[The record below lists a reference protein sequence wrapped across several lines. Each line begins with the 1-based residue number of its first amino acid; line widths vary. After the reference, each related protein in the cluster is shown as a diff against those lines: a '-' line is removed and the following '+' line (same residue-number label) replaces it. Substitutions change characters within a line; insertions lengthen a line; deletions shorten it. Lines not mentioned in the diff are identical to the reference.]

1 MTICTWVLANVW
13 GIKMSGV
20 SATVFS
26 GVEYVASDVI
36 EGDFFGGNHL
46 FLYDYSDGT
55 FPEKVE
61 YLNITLLRYPGGAMT
76 EWNFDVNFPDAVPEG
91 EQRETL
97 SEFLSYVG
105 QNAITPV
112 IVLPIK
118 QYIANGV
125 SIEQA
130 ALEISNF
137 VKRVTSGE
145 FGGVKID
152 TFEIG
157 NEFSWGDDAV
167 SASDYGAY
175 ASAFA
180 LAIKEA
186 TEYEVDVAVQTGTHW
201 SNADIAIADNDM
213 IMAEFELA
221 GAFEAVDILVAH
233 FYPVNVGNVADRL
246 SASLPDQVA
255 NDWEAAAG
263 KSLKI
268 FISEWNTETNFSPA
282 FSELYGLAHAAAMI
296 EMVSEMAKA
305 GVDMSAV
312 WAIQQ
317 NTLTEMTAWEGNDK
331 VRISGEIFRMLSQ
344 STVGTS
350 AVEIPQ
356 DVIGNG
362 QVLLHAFENETK
374 LVVFLSAQDIIDN
387 TSPFNVDLNIAN
399 LGSNFKYAWGEK
411 LSTYS
416 PNVFAANATPKVT
429 TFFPSLS
436 FDNSGSNL
444 NVSFDRDYEVIKLV
458 FIKDIVGD
466 SPLQMV
472 GDDIDDTFFS
482 GHGDDLIDGFA
493 GNDRLYGRGG
503 DDKIF
508 GGDGDDLLKGNIGND
523 IIFAGNGNDFVRG
536 GIGDDYINGG
546 DGNDVLGGG
555 LGDDELFGENG
566 DDTVRGGEGN
576 DILTGGQGN
585 DILGGGRGDDVLY
598 GSEGE
603 DILKG
608 GPGNDVLY
616 GGAESDVLRGSSG
629 NDLIVG
635 GFGDDFLWGGEGQ
648 DTFVFSGSSGQD
660 VIKDFETN
668 FDSIEIENIAF
679 NQVTQTV
686 SELGLELSFGG
697 ASILI
702 EQYFTFLPESD
713 FLVI

>member
-1 MTICTWVLANVW
+1 M
-13 GIKMSGV
+13 GGV

-26 GVEYVASDVI
+26 SVEYVASDVI

-46 FLYDYSDGT
+46 FLYDYSDGS

-76 EWNFDVNFPDAVPEG
+76 EWDFDVNFPDAVPMG

-118 QYIANGV
+118 KYIADGV

-130 ALEISNF
+130 ALEIANF
-137 VKRVTSGE
+137 VNRVTSGE
-145 FGGVKID
+145 FGDVKID

-186 TEYEVDVAVQTGTHW
+186 AEYEVDVAVQTGTHW
-201 SNADIAIADNDM
+201 SKAAIAIEYNNQ

-221 GAFEAVDILVAH
+221 GAFEAVDTLVAH
-233 FYPVNVGNVADRL
+233 IYPTNIETVENYL
-246 SASLPDQVA
+246 SAALPDQVVD
-255 NDWEAAAG
+255 DWEAAAG
-263 KSLKI
+263 KSLEL
-268 FISEWNTETNFSPA
+268 FISEWNTVTNFSEE
-282 FSELYGLAHAAAMI
+282 FRENYGLAHAAAMI

-305 GVDMSAV
+305 GVDMGAV

-317 NTLTEMTAWEGNDK
+317 NTLTELTAWEGNDK

-362 QVLLHAFENETK
+362 QVLLHAFKNEAK

-387 TSPFNVDLNIAN
+387 SSPYSVDLNIESI
-399 LGSNFKYAWGEK
+399 GSEFKYVWGEK
-411 LSTYS
+411 LSTYAS
-416 PNVFAANATPKVT
+416 DIFAANAVPKVT

-436 FDNSGSNL
+436 FDGSGSSL
-444 NVSFDRDYEVIKLV
+444 NVTFDGDYEVIKLV
-458 FIKDIVGD
+458 FIKDIIGD
-466 SPLQMV
+466 DPLQMV
-472 GDDIDDTFFS
+472 GDDIDDTFYS

-493 GNDRLYGRGG
+493 GNDRLYGKGG

-508 GGDGDDLLKGNIGND
+508 GGDGEDLIKGNIGND
-523 IIFAGNGNDFVRG
+523 IIYAGNGNDFVRG
-536 GIGDDYINGG
+536 GIGDDYIDGG
-546 DGNDVLGGG
+546 VGNDVLGGG
-555 LGDDELFGENG
+555 GGDDKFFGRAG
-566 DDTVRGGEGN
+566 DDSIRGGEGN
-576 DILTGGQGN
+576 DILRGGHGN
-585 DILGGGRGDDVLY
+585 DILGGGMGDDTLF
-598 GSEGE
+598 GSEGK
-603 DILKG
+603 DLLKG
-608 GPGNDVLY
+608 GLGNDILY
-616 GGAESDVLRGSSG
+616 GGAESDVLRGGIG

-635 GFGDDFLWGGEGQ
+635 GGGNDFLWGGAGQ
-648 DTFVFSGSSGQD
+648 DTFVFSSSSGRD
-660 VIKDFETN
+660 AIKDFETN
-668 FDSIEIENIAF
+668 FDLIELENISF
-679 NQVTQTV
+679 NQVIQTV
-686 SELGLELSFGG
+686 SELGLELSFSG
-697 ASILI
+697 ASILF
-702 EQYFTFLPESD
+702 EQHFNFLPESD

>member
-1 MTICTWVLANVW
+1 MN
-13 GIKMSGV
+13 GV

-26 GVEYVASDVI
+26 GVEYAASDVI
-36 EGDFFGGNHL
+36 ESDFFGGNHL

-76 EWNFDVNFPDAVPEG
+76 EWEFDVNDPDAVPEG

-112 IVLPIK
+112 LVLPIK
-118 QYIANGV
+118 KYIAEGV
-125 SIEQA
+125 PIEQA

-145 FGGVKID
+145 FGDVKID
-152 TFEIG
+152 MFEIG
-157 NEFSWGDDAV
+157 NEFSWGDDSV

-186 TEYEVDVAVQTGTHW
+186 SEYEVDVAVQTGTHW
-201 SNADIAIADNDM
+201 SNASIAIEDNNQ

-233 FYPVNVGNVADRL
+233 FYPANIGNVADRL
-246 SASLPDQVA
+246 AVALPDQVV
-255 NDWEAAAG
+255 NDWEAATG
-263 KSLKI
+263 KSLEI
-268 FISEWNTETNFSPA
+268 FISEWNTETSYTPA
-282 FSELYGLAHAAAMI
+282 FSEFYGLAHAAAMI

-317 NTLTEMTAWEGNDK
+317 NTLTELTAWEGVDK
-331 VRISGEIFRMLSQ
+331 VRIGGEIFRMLSQ

-350 AVEIPQ
+350 AVDIPQ
-356 DVIGNG
+356 DVIGGG

-374 LVVFLSAQDIIDN
+374 LVVFLSAQDIIN
-387 TSPFNVDLNIAN
+387 NSSPYTVDLNIESF
-399 LGSNFKYAWGEK
+399 GSNFKYVWGEK
-411 LSTYS
+411 LSTYAS
-416 PNVFAANATPKVT
+416 NILSANAVPKVT
-429 TFFPSLS
+429 NFFPSLGI
-436 FDNSGSNL
+436 DGSNSS
-444 NVSFDRDYEVIKLV
+444 VSVTFEGDYEVIKLV
-458 FIKDIVGD
+458 FIKDVIGD

-472 GDDIDDTFFS
+472 GDDIDDIFYS

-493 GNDRLYGRGG
+493 GNDRLFGKGG
-503 DDKIF
+503 DDKVS
-508 GGDGDDLLKGNIGND
+508 GGDGADFIKGNSGND
-523 IIFAGNGNDFVRG
+523 LIYAGNGDDFVWG
-536 GIGDDYINGG
+536 GVGNDYIKGGDGNDYLGGGLGEDELFGERGDDTIKGGEGDDILNGG
-546 DGNDVLGGG
+546 EGNDVLGGG
-555 LGDDELFGENG
+555 RG
-566 DDTVRGGEGN
+566 DDT
-576 DILTGGQGN
+576 LF
-585 DILGGGRGDDVLY
+585 

-603 DILKG
+603 DLLKG
-608 GPGNDVLY
+608 GPGNDILY
-616 GGAESDVLRGSSG
+616 GGTENDVLRGSFG

-635 GFGDDFLWGGEGQ
+635 GFGDDVLWGGAGQ
-648 DTFVFSGSSGQD
+648 DTFVFSGSSGHD
-660 VIKDFETN
+660 IIKDFETN

-679 NQVTQTV
+679 NQVIQTI
-686 SELGLELSFGG
+686 SGRGLELSFEG